1 MYNMEQKKQVTGF
14 TAYKGIMLQQH
25 EDYQTVFSK
34 LLETTKPARILEIGT
49 GAGGLTLFL
58 RDKLN
63 EIGLK
68 ETYILSYDVNTTN
81 FDSNVHDLT
90 NLELSK
96 ENLFGGGNEFI
107 LERKDLIEPYIKS
120 EGLTIVLCDGGNK
133 IKEFNQI
140 SPLLKSG
147 DIIMAHDYCDNRE
160 LFESDY
166 KDKIWNWCEIQQNDI
181 QKTCDQEN
189 LEDFMKEDFNKIV
202 WVCKI
207 KK

>member
-1 MYNMEQKKQVTGF
+1 MEQKKQITGS
-14 TAYKGIMLQQH
+14 TSYRGIMLQQH
-25 EDYQTVFSK
+25 EDYQSIFSK
-34 LLETTKPARILEIGT
+34 LLENTKPARILEIGT

-81 FDSNVHDLT
+81 FDSNIYDLT

-96 ENLFGGGNEFI
+96 ENLFSGGNEYI
-107 LERKDLIEPYIKS
+107 LNRKDLIEPYIKNI
-120 EGLTIVLCDGGNK
+120 GVTIVLCDGGNK
-133 IKEFNQI
+133 IKELTQI
-140 SPLLKSG
+140 SPLLKEG
-147 DIIMAHDYCDNRE
+147 DIIMAHDYCDNIE
-160 LFESDY
+160 LFESIY
-166 KDKIWNWCEIQQNDI
+166 KDKIWNWCEIKQEDI
-181 QKTCDQEN
+181 QNVCEQEN

>member
-1 MYNMEQKKQVTGF
+1 MEQKKQVTGF
-14 TAYKGIMLQQH
+14 TSYKGIMLQQH
-25 EDYQTVFSK
+25 EDYQIPFSK
-34 LLETTKPARILEIGT
+34 LLETTKPKRILEIGT

-63 EIGLK
+63 ELGLND
-68 ETYILSYDVNTTN
+68 TYIKSYDVNNTN
-81 FDSNVHDLT
+81 FDANIHDLT

-120 EGLTIVLCDGGNK
+120 DGLTIVLCDGGNK

-140 SPLLKSG
+140 SSLLKSG
-147 DIIMAHDYCDNRE
+147 DIIMAHDYCENFE
-160 LFESDY
+160 LFISEF
-166 KDKIWNWCEIQQNDI
+166 KDKIWNWCEIQEKDI
-181 QKTCDQEN
+181 QSACTNEGLEN
-189 LEDFMKEDFNKIV
+189 FMKDDFNKIV

>member
-1 MYNMEQKKQVTGF
+1 MEQKKQVTGF
-14 TAYKGIMLQQH
+14 TSYKGIMLQQH
-25 EDYQTVFSK
+25 EDYQTQFTK
-34 LLETTKPARILEIGT
+34 LLETTRPKRILEIGT

-58 RDKLN
+58 RDTLN
-63 EIGLK
+63 ELGLR
-68 ETYILSYDVNTTN
+68 ETYLKSYDVNNTT

-96 ENLFGGGNEFI
+96 ENLFGGGNEFV
-107 LERKDLIEPYIKS
+107 LERKDLIEPYIQS

-140 SPLLKSG
+140 SQLLKQG
-147 DIIMAHDYCDNRE
+147 DIIMAHDYCENNE
-160 LFESDY
+160 MFLSEY
-166 KDKIWNWCEIQQNDI
+166 KDKIWNWCEIQEKDI
-181 QKTCDQEN
+181 EN
-189 LEDFMKEDFNKIV
+189 ACVREGLENFMKHDFNKIV

>member
-1 MYNMEQKKQVTGF
+1 MEQKKQVTGF
-14 TAYKGIMLQQH
+14 TSYKGIMLQQH
-25 EDYQTVFSK
+25 EDYQKVFSK
-34 LLETTKPARILEIGT
+34 LLEDTKPARILEIGT

-63 EIGLK
+63 EIGLR
-68 ETYILSYDVNTTN
+68 ETYIKSYDVNTTS
-81 FDSNVHDLT
+81 FDNNVHDLT

-107 LERKDLIEPYIKS
+107 LERGDLIEPYIKS

-147 DIIMAHDYCDNRE
+147 DIIMAHDYCENSN

-166 KDKIWNWCEIQQNDI
+166 KDKIWNWCEIQERDI
-181 QKTCDQEN
+181 ETICQQEN
-189 LEDFMKEDFNKIV
+189 LEDFMKEYFNKIV

-207 KK
+207 KN

>member
-1 MYNMEQKKQVTGF
+1 MEQKKQVTGF
-14 TAYKGIMLQQH
+14 TSYKGIMLQQH
-25 EDYQTVFSK
+25 EDYQTQFTK
-34 LLETTKPARILEIGT
+34 LLETTKPNRILEIGT

-58 RDKLN
+58 RDTLN
-63 EIGLK
+63 ELGLK
-68 ETYILSYDVNTTN
+68 ETYIKSYDVNNTT

-96 ENLFGGGNEFI
+96 ENLFGGGNEFV
-107 LERKDLIEPYIKS
+107 LERKDLIEPYIQS

-140 SPLLKSG
+140 SQLLKHG
-147 DIIMAHDYCDNRE
+147 DIIMAHDYC
-160 LFESDY
+160 ESYEMFLSEY
-166 KDKIWNWCEIQQNDI
+166 KDKIWNWCEIQEKDI
-181 QKTCDQEN
+181 EN
-189 LEDFMKEDFNKIV
+189 ACVSEGLENFMKNDFNKIV

>member
-1 MYNMEQKKQVTGF
+1 MEQKKQVTGF
-14 TAYKGIMLQQH
+14 TSYKGIMLQQH
-25 EDYQTVFSK
+25 EDYQIPFIK
-34 LLETTKPARILEIGT
+34 LLETTKPKRILEIGT

-58 RDKLN
+58 RDTLN
-63 EIGLK
+63 ELGLK
-68 ETYILSYDVNTTN
+68 ETYIKSYDVNNTT

-96 ENLFGGGNEFI
+96 ENLFGGGNEFV
-107 LERKDLIEPYIKS
+107 LERKDLVEPYIQS

-140 SPLLKSG
+140 SQLLKQG
-147 DIIMAHDYCDNRE
+147 DIIMAHDYCENNE
-160 LFESDY
+160 MFLSEY
-166 KDKIWNWCEIQQNDI
+166 KDKIWNWCEIQEKDI
-181 QKTCDQEN
+181 EN
-189 LEDFMKEDFNKIV
+189 ACVSEGLENFMKNDFNKIV

>member
-1 MYNMEQKKQVTGF
+1 MEQKKQVTGF
-14 TAYKGIMLQQH
+14 TSYKGIMLQQH

-34 LLETTKPARILEIGT
+34 LLEDTKPARILEIGT

-63 EIGLK
+63 EIGLR
-68 ETYILSYDVNTTN
+68 ETYIKSYDVNTTS
-81 FDSNVHDLT
+81 FDNNVHDLT

-107 LERKDLIEPYIKS
+107 LERGDLIEPYIKS

-147 DIIMAHDYCDNRE
+147 DIIMAHDYCENSN
-160 LFESDY
+160 LFESNY
-166 KDKIWNWCEIQQNDI
+166 KDKIWNWCEIQERDI
-181 QKTCDQEN
+181 ETICQQEN
-189 LEDFMKEDFNKIV
+189 LEDFMKEYFNKIV

-207 KK
+207 KN

>member
-1 MYNMEQKKQVTGF
+1 MEQKKQVTGF
-14 TAYKGIMLQQH
+14 TSYKGIMLQQH
-25 EDYQTVFSK
+25 EDYQIPFTK
-34 LLETTKPARILEIGT
+34 LLETTKPKRILEIGT

-58 RDKLN
+58 RDTLN
-63 EIGLK
+63 ELGLK
-68 ETYILSYDVNTTN
+68 ETYIKSYDVNNTT

-96 ENLFGGGNEFI
+96 ENLFGGGNEFV
-107 LERKDLIEPYIKS
+107 LERKDLIEPYIQS

-140 SPLLKSG
+140 SQLLKQG
-147 DIIMAHDYCDNRE
+147 DIIMAHDYCENNE
-160 LFESDY
+160 MFLSEY
-166 KDKIWNWCEIQQNDI
+166 KDKIWNWCEIQEKDI
-181 QKTCDQEN
+181 EN
-189 LEDFMKEDFNKIV
+189 ACVSEGLENFMKNDFNKIV

>member
-1 MYNMEQKKQVTGF
+1 MEQKKQVTGF
-14 TAYKGIMLQQH
+14 TSYKGIMLQQH

-34 LLETTKPARILEIGT
+34 LLEDTKPARILEIGT

-63 EIGLK
+63 EIGLR
-68 ETYILSYDVNTTN
+68 ETYIKSYDVNTTS
-81 FDSNVHDLT
+81 FDNNVHDLT

-107 LERKDLIEPYIKS
+107 LERGDLIEPYIKS

-147 DIIMAHDYCDNRE
+147 DIIMAHDYCENSN

-166 KDKIWNWCEIQQNDI
+166 KDKIWNWCEIQERDI
-181 QKTCDQEN
+181 EVICQQEN
-189 LEDFMKEDFNKIV
+189 LEDFMKEYFNKIV

-207 KK
+207 KN

>member
-1 MYNMEQKKQVTGF
+1 MEQKKQISGF
-14 TAYKGIMLQQH
+14 TVYKGIMLQQH
-25 EDYQTVFSK
+25 EDYQIPFTK
-34 LLETTKPARILEIGT
+34 LLESTKPKRILEIGT

-63 EIGLK
+63 ELGLK
-68 ETYILSYDVNTTN
+68 ETFLKSYDVNTTT
-81 FDSNVHDLT
+81 FDSNIHDLT

-96 ENLFGGGNEFI
+96 ENLFCGTNQFV
-107 LERKDLIEPYIKS
+107 LERKDLIEPYIQS
-120 EGLTIVLCDGGNK
+120 EGLTLVLCDGGNK

-147 DIIMAHDYCDNRE
+147 DIIMAHDFCDNSE
-160 LFESDY
+160 LFESEY
-166 KDKIWNWCEIQQNDI
+166 KDKIWNWCEIQQKDI
-181 QKTCDQEN
+181 QDACDQEN
-189 LEDFMKEDFNKIV
+189 LVDFMKEDFNKIV

>member
-1 MYNMEQKKQVTGF
+1 MEQKKQISGF
-14 TAYKGIMLQQH
+14 TVYKGIMLQQH
-25 EDYQTVFSK
+25 EEYHVPFTK
-34 LLETTKPARILEIGT
+34 LLEATKPKRILEIGT

-63 EIGLK
+63 ELGLK
-68 ETYILSYDVNTTN
+68 DTYLKSYDVNTTT
-81 FDSNVHDLT
+81 FDGNLHDLT

-107 LERKDLIEPYIKS
+107 LERKDLIEPYIQQ
-120 EGLTIVLCDGGNK
+120 EGLTIVMCDGGNK

-147 DIIMAHDYCDNRE
+147 DIIMAHDFCDNSE
-160 LFESDY
+160 LFESEY
-166 KDKIWNWCEIQQNDI
+166 RDKIWNWCEIQQKDI
-181 QKTCDQEN
+181 QSACDQEN
-189 LEDFMKEDFNKIV
+189 LVDFMKEDFNKVV